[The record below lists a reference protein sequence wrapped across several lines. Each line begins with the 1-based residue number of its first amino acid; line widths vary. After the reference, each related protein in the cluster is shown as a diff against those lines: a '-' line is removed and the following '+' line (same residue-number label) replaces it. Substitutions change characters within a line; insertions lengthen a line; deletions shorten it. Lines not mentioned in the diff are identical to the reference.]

1 MCCVWDTKKKW
12 TDWICNR
19 SKHGCE
25 YVKIWSFVL
34 WKVFFFFLK
43 RCQFQAC
50 RWNESAFIAWTKRVP
65 LQFVRLQFTI
75 HNCTFF
81 SLSLMLLLSNF
92 TCMHFVCVCF
102 FLSCCFDCVLF
113 VASKGLNAQYSKT
126 IFEQQRYFNYRAS
139 WFLVL
144 LSHILCYF
152 LKLILSMY
160 NTTQYKGAYE
170 HQFDDRTEKY
180 IRWLRKT
187 LLVSSWHCQIGQT
200 KKKMEEN
207 KQNMKSQ

>member
-1 MCCVWDTKKKW
+1 M
-12 TDWICNR
+12 
-19 SKHGCE
+19 
-25 YVKIWSFVL
+25 
-34 WKVFFFFLK
+34 
-43 RCQFQAC
+43 
-50 RWNESAFIAWTKRVP
+50 
-65 LQFVRLQFTI
+65 RLQFTI
-75 HNCTFF
+75 HNSQLHIFF
-81 SLSLMLLLSNF
+81 LSLNF
-92 TCMHFVCVCF
+92 FPFRCCCCCLTLHACTSYVCVF

-187 LLVSSWHCQIGQT
+187 LLVSS
-200 KKKMEEN
+200 
-207 KQNMKSQ
+207 